1 VTSVHYTDGLLFF
14 SGDTLLS
21 FVMDT
26 DTLNDFSN
34 FVEDAYRQCV
44 TDQTREMHVRDYSF
58 MTDKVGRNEWQI
70 FIDHVRVRLIFTIGK
85 EKLDVFS
92 RLVQHKYEGNQS
104 VLQLEI

>member
-1 VTSVHYTDGLLFF
+1 MTSVHYTDGYLFF

-21 FVMDT
+21 FSIDT
-26 DTLNDFSN
+26 ETLYDFSN
-34 FVEDAYRQCV
+34 FVEESKGQTV
-44 TDQTREMHVRDYSF
+44 TDQTREMHARNFSF
-58 MTDKVGRNEWQI
+58 MIDKIGRNEWQI